1 MPLRRVPCSV
11 TDKGSV
17 ILRGSRL
24 KLASC
29 ELVLFEKNAK
39 EFGGF
44 QDSVEK
50 LMRLSSTRGTV
61 MDAVTVTC

>member
-1 MPLRRVPCSV
+1 M
-11 TDKGSV
+11 KGFV

-24 KLASC
+24 KLASW

-44 QDSVEK
+44 QDSVEE
-50 LMRLSSTRGTV
+50 LMRLSSTMGTV
-61 MDAVTVTC
+61 MDAITLTC